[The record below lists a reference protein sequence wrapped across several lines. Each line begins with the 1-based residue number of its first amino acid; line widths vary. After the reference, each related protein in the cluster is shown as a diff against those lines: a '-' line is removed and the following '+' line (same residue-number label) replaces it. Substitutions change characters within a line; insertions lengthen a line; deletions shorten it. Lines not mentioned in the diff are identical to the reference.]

1 MENETKN
8 IFENGATWLR
18 ADFHLHTKADKKE
31 FLYTGNE
38 NDFCRLYV
46 EKLKEQN
53 INVGVIT
60 NHNKFDK
67 NEFVALR
74 KKAIKEGIGLFAG
87 VELSVNDGANG
98 IHCLLVFD
106 FEKWCIN
113 GEDYINQFLTA
124 AFEGIANRENENTRC
139 RYNFETVL
147 QKLSDHENNGRDS
160 FIILAH
166 VEQNGGFFN
175 ELDGGRI
182 QQLISNDLFRHFV
195 LGFQKVRTYDKVAT
209 WKNWFDNKLPAF
221 VEGSDCK
228 SLDETGRPHQ
238 QNSEEKKTF
247 IKLGD
252 FNFEALKY
260 ALTDCHRISPNI
272 KPEIKNS
279 YIKSIAFEGGLLGG
293 TRIDFSP
300 ELNNLI
306 GIRGSGK
313 SSILEILRYTLG
325 IPLLENVA
333 DPKYKN
339 GLIEYVLKSGGKSV
353 VTIVNKL
360 KEEYKIEKIFGQKEN
375 IYKKGILH
383 TEISLDGISFDTPI
397 YFGQKDLSNKKDKS
411 DVNNPFD
418 SGSDYESDLIKR
430 LTGNKFKG
438 IQNKIEQKKREVE
451 NILSELKKLQNLK
464 DLKKETEAQIQNSKH
479 QLNFFKEKGVEDKLK
494 QQTLFDSDISKL
506 VQNES
511 TVRSYL
517 SELASVIS
525 NHDYFFQQEITGSE
539 INKELFEEAK
549 TIIQE
554 LKIEFE
560 KLKTIQ
566 KNSILSQQKLKEVIA
581 KINTKKEGLKEEFA
595 KIKREI
601 NTDTIN
607 PDNFLNLNRQIE
619 TALLKLK
626 EIEKSEKRR
635 SDFQTNLLE
644 RLTELDNLW
653 LEEYNVLNTEVKR
666 INEADNKLL
675 IEVDFKGRKDKFHE
689 KLKQVYGG
697 RGGLGINDNSYKEI
711 SENYNDFIQ
720 IYKDENILKNILN
733 ENQVVDFKRRFSEN
747 LEDLLTFKVENK
759 IVIQYNGKSLDKH
772 SLGQRASALI
782 LFLLAQRENDV
793 LIIDQPED
801 DLDNQTIYNEV
812 IKELKK
818 IKGNMQFIFATH
830 NANIPVL
837 GDSEKVVSCSYD
849 EKKITVHSGTIDNHQ
864 TQRFIVDIME
874 GGDEAFNRRKNIYSI
889 WNIEKINQYE
899 RIRITGYN

>member
-8 IFENGATWLR
+8 IFKNGATWLR
-18 ADFHLHTKADKKE
+18 ADFHLHTKADKE
-31 FLYTGNE
+31 FSYTDNE

-46 EKLKEQN
+46 EKLKEQS
-53 INVGVIT
+53 INAGVIT

-74 KKAIKEGIGLFAG
+74 RKAVKESIGLFAG
-87 VELSVNDGANG
+87 VEFSLKEG
-98 IHCLLVFD
+98 IHILIVFD
-106 FEKWCIN
+106 DKWYQ
-113 GEDYINQFLTA
+113 GETDNISKFLEN
-124 AFEGIANRENENTRC
+124 AFYGIANYDKPSYPNS
-139 RYNFETVL
+139 NFNLKETVEAL
-147 QKLSDHENNGRDS
+147 DKIGHDY
-160 FIILAH
+160 FIVLAH
-166 VEQNGGFFN
+166 IDDTNGLFTELRGRTQEDFVKQESFN
-175 ELDGGRI
+175 R
-182 QQLISNDLFRHFV
+182 V
-195 LGFQKVRTYDKVAT
+195 LAVQKSANLENY
-209 WKNWFDNKLPAF
+209 NKLCLWLNRKSKIACI
-221 VEGSDCK
+221 EGSDNAHGGIDAIGK
-228 SLDETGRPHQ
+228 GRV
-238 QNSEEKKTF
+238 TY
-247 IKLGD
+247 IKIGD
-252 FNFEALKY
+252 FNFEALTF
-260 ALTDCHRISPNI
+260 ALTDYEYRLSPRD

-279 YIKSIAFEGGLLGG
+279 YIKSIAFEGGLLEE

-300 ELNNLI
+300 ELNTLI

-313 SSILEILRYTLG
+313 SSLLEVLRYVLG
-325 IPLLENVA
+325 ISLPFNAA
-333 DPKYKN
+333 DPDYKN
-339 GLIEYVLKSGGKSV
+339 TLVTRSMGSGGKAI
-353 VTIVNKL
+353 VTIVNKQN
-360 KEEYKIEKIFGQKEN
+360 EEYRIEKLYGQKED
-375 IYKKGILH
+375 IYKNGLLQ
-383 TEISLDGISFDTPI
+383 TEISIDATGFNSPI
-397 YFGQKDLSNKKDKS
+397 YFGQKDLSNKGKD
-411 DVNNPFD
+411 FE
-418 SGSDYESDLIKR
+418 GDLIQR
-430 LTGNKFKG
+430 LIGTRLKSVQVR
-438 IQNKIEQKKREVE
+438 IDQKKREVE
-451 NILSELKKLQNLK
+451 NILSELKKLQNLN

-566 KNSILSQQKLKEVIA
+566 KNSILSQQKLREVIA

-635 SDFQTNLLE
+635 SDLQTNLLE

-653 LEEYNVLNTEVKR
+653 LEEYNVLNKEVKR
-666 INEADNKLL
+666 INEAESKIS
-675 IEVDFKGRKDKFHE
+675 IEVEFKGRRDKLTD
-689 KLKQVYGG
+689 KMKQVF
-697 RGGLGINDNSYKEI
+697 RGTGIRETAYQEVEANYK
-711 SENYNDFIQ
+711 DFIQ
-720 IYKDENILKNILN
+720 VYRDSSKLNDILN
-733 ENQVVDFKRRFSEN
+733 ENHLVDFKRRFSEN
-747 LEDLLTFKVENK
+747 LEELLTFKVENK

-801 DLDNQTIYNEV
+801 DLDNQTIYDEV

-889 WNIEKINQYE
+889 WNIEKIKS
-899 RIRITGYN
+899 I

>member
-1 MENETKN
+1 MENGTKN

-18 ADFHLHTKADKKE
+18 ADFHLHTKADKE
-31 FLYTGNE
+31 FSYAGNE
-38 NDFCRLYV
+38 NDFCRLYI

-53 INVGVIT
+53 INAGIIT

-87 VELSVNDGANG
+87 VEFSLKEG
-98 IHCLLVFD
+98 IHILVV
-106 FEKWCIN
+106 FEDRWYQGETDNIN
-113 GEDYINQFLTA
+113 KFLEN
-124 AFEGIANRENENTRC
+124 AFYGIANYDKPNYPNS
-139 RYNFETVL
+139 NFNLKETVEAL
-147 QKLSDHENNGRDS
+147 DKIGYDY
-160 FIILAH
+160 FIVLAH
-166 VEQNGGFFN
+166 IDDTNGLFT
-175 ELDGGRI
+175 ELRGRT
-182 QQLISNDLFRHFV
+182 QEDFV
-195 LGFQKVRTYDKVAT
+195 RQESFTRVLAVQKNANLENY
-209 WKNWFDNKLPAF
+209 NKLCLWLNRKSKIAC
-221 VEGSDCK
+221 VEGSDNAHGGIDAIGK
-228 SLDETGRPHQ
+228 GKVTY
-238 QNSEEKKTF
+238 
-247 IKLGD
+247 IKIGD
-252 FNFEALKY
+252 FNFEALTF
-260 ALTDCHRISPNI
+260 ALTDSEYRVSPKD
-272 KPEIKNS
+272 KPEIKNA
-279 YIKSIAFEGGLLGG
+279 YIKSIAFEGGLLEG

-313 SSILEILRYTLG
+313 SSLLEVLRYVLG
-325 IPLLENVA
+325 ISLPINAA
-333 DPKYKN
+333 DPDYKN
-339 GLIEYVLKSGGKSV
+339 SLVTRSMGSGGKAI
-353 VTIVNKL
+353 VTIVNKQN
-360 KEEYKIEKIFGQKEN
+360 EEYRIEKLYGQKED
-375 IYKKGILH
+375 IYKNNL
-383 TEISLDGISFDTPI
+383 LQPGISIDATGFNSPI
-397 YFGQKDLSNKKDKS
+397 YFGQKDLSNKGKD
-411 DVNNPFD
+411 FE
-418 SGSDYESDLIKR
+418 GDLIQR
-430 LTGNKFKG
+430 LIGTRLKAV
-438 IQNKIEQKKREVE
+438 QVKIEQKKREVE
-451 NILSELKKLQNLK
+451 NIISELKKLQNLK
-464 DLKKETEAQIQNSKH
+464 DLKKDTEAQIQNSKH

-566 KNSILSQQKLKEVIA
+566 KNSIQSQQKLKEVIG

-635 SDFQTNLLE
+635 SDLQTNLLE

-653 LEEYNVLNTEVKR
+653 LEEYNVLNKEVKR
-666 INEADNKLL
+666 INEAESKIS
-675 IEVDFKGRKDKFHE
+675 IEVEFKGRRDKLTD
-689 KLKQVYGG
+689 KMKQVF
-697 RGGLGINDNSYKEI
+697 RGTGIRETAYQEIEANYK
-711 SENYNDFIQ
+711 DFIQ
-720 IYKDENILKNILN
+720 IYRDSSKLDDILN
-733 ENQVVDFKRRFSEN
+733 ENHLVDFKRRFSEN
-747 LEDLLTFKVENK
+747 QEELLTFKVENK

-801 DLDNQTIYNEV
+801 DLDNQTIYDEV

-849 EKKITVHSGTIDNHQ
+849 EKNITVHSGTIDNHM
-864 TQRFIVDIME
+864 TQRYIVDIME

-889 WNIEKINQYE
+889 WNIEKIKS
-899 RIRITGYN
+899 I

>member
-8 IFENGATWLR
+8 IFENGAKWLR
-18 ADFHLHTKADKKE
+18 ADFHLHTKADKE
-31 FLYTGNE
+31 FSHTGNE

-74 KKAIKEGIGLFAG
+74 KKAIKECIGLFAG

-113 GEDYINQFLTA
+113 SEDYINQFLTA
-124 AFEGIANRENENTRC
+124 AFEGIANRENEHTRC

-166 VEQNGGFFN
+166 IEQNSGFFS

-228 SLDETGRPHQ
+228 ALQEVGRPHQ
-238 QNSEEKKTF
+238 QNDEEKKTY

-252 FNFEALKY
+252 FNFEALEF
-260 ALTDCHRISPNI
+260 ALTDFNYRISLNT

-279 YIKSIAFEGGLLGG
+279 YIKSIAFEGGLLEG

-300 ELNNLI
+300 ELNTLI

-313 SSILEILRYTLG
+313 SSLLEVLRYVLG
-325 IPLLENVA
+325 ISLPVNAA
-333 DPKYKN
+333 DPDYKN
-339 GLIEYVLKSGGKSV
+339 SLVTRSMGSGGKAI
-353 VTIVNKL
+353 VTVVNKQN
-360 KEEYKIEKIFGQKEN
+360 EEYRIEKLYGQKED
-375 IYKKGILH
+375 IYKNNL
-383 TEISLDGISFDTPI
+383 LQPGISIDATGFNSPI
-397 YFGQKDLSNKKDKS
+397 YFGQKDLSNKGKD
-411 DVNNPFD
+411 FE
-418 SGSDYESDLIKR
+418 GDLIQR
-430 LTGNKFKG
+430 LIGTRLKAV
-438 IQNKIEQKKREVE
+438 QVKIEQKKREVE

-464 DLKKETEAQIQNSKH
+464 DLKKETDTQLQNWKH
-479 QLNFFKEKGVEDKLK
+479 QLDFFKEKGVEGKLK

-517 SELASVIS
+517 NELASVIS

-549 TIIQE
+549 TITQE

-626 EIEKSEKRR
+626 EIEKSDKRR
-635 SDFQTNLLE
+635 SDLQTNLLE
-644 RLTELDNLW
+644 RLTELDNFW
-653 LEEYNVLNTEVKR
+653 LEEYNVLNNEVKR
-666 INEADNKLL
+666 INEADNKIL
-675 IEVDFKGRKDKFHE
+675 IEVEFKGRRDKLID
-689 KLKQVYGG
+689 KMKQVF
-697 RGGLGINDNSYKEI
+697 RGTNIRETAYPEIEANYK
-711 SENYNDFIQ
+711 DFIQ
-720 IYKDENILKNILN
+720 IYRDSSKLNDILN
-733 ENQVVDFKRRFSEN
+733 ENHVVDFKRRFSEN

-801 DLDNQTIYNEV
+801 DLDNQTIYDEV

-874 GGDEAFNRRKNIYSI
+874 GGDEAFNRRKNIYRI
-889 WNIEKINQYE
+889 WNIEKIKS
-899 RIRITGYN
+899 I

>member
-8 IFENGATWLR
+8 IFQNGATWLR

-31 FLYTGNE
+31 FLYLGND

-53 INVGVIT
+53 INAGVVT

-74 KKAIKEGIGLFAG
+74 KKSLKEGIGLFAG
-87 VELSVNDGANG
+87 VEFSLKEG
-98 IHCLLVFD
+98 IHILVVFD
-106 FEKWCIN
+106 DKWYQGETDNIN
-113 GEDYINQFLTA
+113 KFLEN
-124 AFEGIANRENENTRC
+124 AFYAIPNYDKPNYPNS
-139 RYNFETVL
+139 NFNLKETVEAL
-147 QKLSDHENNGRDS
+147 DKIGYGY
-160 FIILAH
+160 FIVLAH
-166 VEQNGGFFN
+166 VDDTNGLFTELRGRTQEDFVKQESFN
-175 ELDGGRI
+175 K
-182 QQLISNDLFRHFV
+182 V
-195 LGFQKVRTYDKVAT
+195 LAVQKSANFENY
-209 WKNWFDNKLPAF
+209 NKLCLWLNRKSKIAC
-221 VEGSDCK
+221 VEGSDNAHGGIDAIGK
-228 SLDETGRPHQ
+228 SKVTY
-238 QNSEEKKTF
+238 
-247 IKLGD
+247 IKIGD
-252 FNFEALKY
+252 FNFEALAF
-260 ALTDCHRISPNI
+260 ALIDSEHRVSPKD
-272 KPEIKNS
+272 KPEIKNA
-279 YIKSIAFEGGLLGG
+279 YIKSIAFEGGLLEG

-313 SSILEILRYTLG
+313 SSLLEVLRYILG
-325 IPLLENVA
+325 ISLPVNAA
-333 DPKYKN
+333 DPDYKN
-339 GLIEYVLKSGGKSV
+339 SLVTRSMGSGGKAI
-353 VTIVNKL
+353 VTIVNKQN
-360 KEEYKIEKIFGQKEN
+360 EEYRIEKLYGQKED
-375 IYKKGILH
+375 IYKNNVLQP
-383 TEISLDGISFDTPI
+383 GISIDATGFNSPI
-397 YFGQKDLSNKKDKS
+397 YFGQKDLSNKGKD
-411 DVNNPFD
+411 FE
-418 SGSDYESDLIKR
+418 GDLIQR
-430 LTGNKFKG
+430 LIGTRLKAV
-438 IQNKIEQKKREVE
+438 QVKIEQKKREVE

-464 DLKKETEAQIQNSKH
+464 DIKKETDTQLQNWKH
-479 QLNFFKEKGVEDKLK
+479 QLDFFKKEGIEDKLK
-494 QQTLFDSDISKL
+494 HQTLFDSDISKL

-517 SELASVIS
+517 NELASVIS

-539 INKELFEEAK
+539 INKELFDEAK
-549 TIIQE
+549 LIIQE

-566 KNSILSQQKLKEVIA
+566 KNSILSHQKLKEVIA

-595 KIKREI
+595 KIKRDI

-626 EIEKSEKRR
+626 EIEKSERRR
-635 SDFQTNLLE
+635 SDLQTNLLE

-653 LEEYNVLNTEVKR
+653 LEEYNVLNKEVKR
-666 INEADNKLL
+666 VNEAESKIS
-675 IEVDFKGRKDKFHE
+675 IEVEFKGRRDKFTD
-689 KLKQVYGG
+689 KMKQVFKGT
-697 RGGLGINDNSYKEI
+697 GIRETAYQEIETNYK
-711 SENYNDFIQ
+711 DFIQ
-720 IYKDENILKNILN
+720 IYRDGSKLNDILN
-733 ENQVVDFKRRFSEN
+733 ENHVVDFKRRFSEN
-747 LEDLLTFKVENK
+747 LDDLLTFKVENK
-759 IVIQYNGKSLDKH
+759 IVILYNGKSLDKH

-801 DLDNQTIYNEV
+801 DLDNQTIYDEV

-874 GGDEAFNRRKNIYSI
+874 GGDEAFSRRKNIYSI
-889 WNIEKINQYE
+889 WNIEKIKS
-899 RIRITGYN
+899 I

>member
-8 IFENGATWLR
+8 IFGNGATWLR
-18 ADFHLHTKADKKE
+18 GDFHLHTKADKE
-31 FLYTGNE
+31 FSYTGNE

-67 NEFVALR
+67 SEFVALR
-74 KKAIKEGIGLFAG
+74 KKALKEDIGLFAG

-106 FEKWCIN
+106 FEKWWFN
-113 GEDYINQFLTA
+113 GEDFINQFLTA

-166 VEQNGGFFN
+166 VEQNSGFFN

-195 LGFQKVRTYDKVAT
+195 LGFQKVRTYDKVAI
-209 WKNWFDNKLPAF
+209 WKNWFDDKLPAF
-221 VEGSDCK
+221 IEGSDCK
-228 SLDETGRPHQ
+228 SLEEIGRPHHQ
-238 QNSEEKKTF
+238 KNEDKRTY
-247 IKLGD
+247 IKIGD

-260 ALTDCHRISPNI
+260 ALTDFNYRISLNS

-279 YIKSIAFEGGLLGG
+279 YIKSISFEGGLLEG
-293 TRIDFSP
+293 TEIDFSP

-313 SSILEILRYTLG
+313 SSLLEVLRYVLG
-325 IPLLENVA
+325 ISLPFNAA
-333 DPKYKN
+333 DPDYKN
-339 GLIEYVLKSGGKSV
+339 SLVERSMGSGGKAI
-353 VTIVNKL
+353 VTVVNKQN
-360 KEEYKIEKIFGQKEN
+360 EEYTIEKLYGQKED
-375 IYKKGILH
+375 IYKNNL
-383 TEISLDGISFDTPI
+383 LQPGISIDATGFRSPI
-397 YFGQKDLSNKKDKS
+397 YFGQKDLSNKGKD
-411 DVNNPFD
+411 FE
-418 SGSDYESDLIKR
+418 GDLIQR
-430 LTGNKFKG
+430 LIGTRLKA
-438 IQNKIEQKKREVE
+438 IQGKIEQKKKEIE
-451 NILSELKKLQNLK
+451 HIISEIKKFQNLK
-464 DLKKETEAQIQNSKH
+464 DLKKDTNTQLENWKH
-479 QLNFFKEKGVEDKLK
+479 QLDFYKEKGIEDKLK

-506 VQNES
+506 IQIES

-517 SELASVIS
+517 SELVSLIS
-525 NHDYFFQQEITGSE
+525 DHDYFFQQEITGSE
-539 INKELFEEAK
+539 VNKELFEEAK

-554 LKIEFE
+554 FKIEFE
-560 KLKTIQ
+560 KLKAIQ
-566 KNSILSQQKLKEVIA
+566 KNFVLSQQKLIGVIT

-635 SDFQTNLLE
+635 SDLLINLLE

-653 LEEYNVLNTEVKR
+653 LEEYNVLNKEVKR
-666 INEADNKLL
+666 INEAESKIS
-675 IEVDFKGRKDKFHE
+675 IEVVFKGRRDKLTD
-689 KLKQVYGG
+689 KMKQIF
-697 RGGLGINDNSYKEI
+697 RGSGIRETAYQEIEAAYK
-711 SENYNDFIQ
+711 DFIQ
-720 IYKDENILKNILN
+720 IYRDSSKLDDILN
-733 ENQVVDFKRRFSEN
+733 ENHVVDFKRRLFEN
-747 LEDLLTFKVENK
+747 LDDLLTFKVENK

-782 LFLLAQRENDV
+782 LFLLAQKENDV

-801 DLDNQTIYNEV
+801 DLDNQTIYDEV

-849 EKKITVHSGTIDNHQ
+849 EKKIAVHSGTIDNHQ

-889 WNIEKINQYE
+889 WNIEKLKS
-899 RIRITGYN
+899 

>member
-1 MENETKN
+1 MENGTKN

-18 ADFHLHTKADKKE
+18 ADFHLHTKADIE
-31 FLYTGNE
+31 FDEKGFDE

-67 NEFVALR
+67 SEFIALR

-113 GEDYINQFLTA
+113 GEDFINQFLTA

-139 RYNFETVL
+139 RYNLETVL

-166 VEQNGGFFN
+166 VEQNSGFFN

-182 QQLISNDLFRHFV
+182 QQLISNELFRHFV
-195 LGFQKVRTYDKVAT
+195 LGFQKVRTYDKVT
-209 WKNWFDNKLPAF
+209 IWNNWFNKKLPAL

-228 SLDETGRPHQ
+228 SLDEIGKAHQ
-238 QNSEEKKTF
+238 QKSEEKKTF

-252 FNFEALKY
+252 FNFEAIKF
-260 ALTDCHRISPNI
+260 ALTDFDDRISPNI
-272 KPEIKNS
+272 KPEIKNA
-279 YIKSIAFEGGLLGG
+279 YIKSIVFEGGLLEG

-313 SSILEILRYTLG
+313 SSLLEVLRYVLG
-325 IPLLENVA
+325 ISLPVNAA
-333 DPKYKN
+333 DPDYKN
-339 GLIEYVLKSGGKSV
+339 SLVTRSMGSGGKAI
-353 VTIVNKL
+353 VTIVNKQN
-360 KEEYKIEKIFGQKEN
+360 EEYRIEKLYGQKED
-375 IYKKGILH
+375 IYKNKALQP
-383 TEISLDGISFDTPI
+383 GISIEATGFNSPI
-397 YFGQKDLSNKKDKS
+397 YFGQKDLSNKGKD
-411 DVNNPFD
+411 FE
-418 SGSDYESDLIKR
+418 GDLIQR
-430 LTGNKFKG
+430 LIGTRLKSV
-438 IQNKIEQKKREVE
+438 QVKIEQKKREVE
-451 NILSELKKLQNLK
+451 NIISELKKLQNLK

-525 NHDYFFQQEITGSE
+525 NQDYFFQQEITGSE

-635 SDFQTNLLE
+635 SDLQTNLLE

-653 LEEYNVLNTEVKR
+653 LEEYNVLNKEVKR
-666 INEADNKLL
+666 INEAESKIS
-675 IEVDFKGRKDKFHE
+675 IEVEFKGRRDKLTD
-689 KLKQVYGG
+689 KMKQVF
-697 RGGLGINDNSYKEI
+697 RGTGIRETAYQEIEANYK
-711 SENYNDFIQ
+711 DFIQ
-720 IYKDENILKNILN
+720 IYRDSSKLDDILN
-733 ENQVVDFKRRFSEN
+733 ENHVVDFKRRFSEH
-747 LEDLLTFKVENK
+747 LEELLTFKVENK

-801 DLDNQTIYNEV
+801 DLDNQTIYDEV

-889 WNIEKINQYE
+889 WNIEKIKS
-899 RIRITGYN
+899 I

>member
-18 ADFHLHTKADKKE
+18 ADFHLHTKADKE
-31 FLYTGNE
+31 FSYTGNE

-53 INVGVIT
+53 INTGVIT

-87 VELSVNDGANG
+87 VEFSLKEG
-98 IHCLLVFD
+98 IHILVVFD
-106 FEKWCIN
+106 DKWYQGETDNIN
-113 GEDYINQFLTA
+113 KFLDN
-124 AFEGIANRENENTRC
+124 AFYGIANYDKPNYPNS
-139 RYNFETVL
+139 NFNLKETVDAL
-147 QKLSDHENNGRDS
+147 DKIGYDY

-166 VEQNGGFFN
+166 IDDTNGLFTELRGRTQEDFVRQESFN
-175 ELDGGRI
+175 R
-182 QQLISNDLFRHFV
+182 V
-195 LGFQKVRTYDKVAT
+195 LAVQKSANLENY
-209 WKNWFDNKLPAF
+209 NKLCQWLNRKSKIAC
-221 VEGSDCK
+221 VEGSDNAHGGIDAIGK
-228 SLDETGRPHQ
+228 GKVTY
-238 QNSEEKKTF
+238 

-252 FNFEALKY
+252 FNFEALTF
-260 ALTDCHRISPNI
+260 ALTDSEYRVSPKD
-272 KPEIKNS
+272 KPEIKNA
-279 YIKSIAFEGGLLGG
+279 YIKSIAFEGGLLEG

-313 SSILEILRYTLG
+313 SSLLEVLRYVLEISLP
-325 IPLLENVA
+325 INAA
-333 DPKYKN
+333 DPDYKN
-339 GLIEYVLKSGGKSV
+339 SLVTRSMGSGGKAI
-353 VTIVNKL
+353 VTIVNKQN
-360 KEEYKIEKIFGQKEN
+360 EEYRIEKLYGQKED
-375 IYKKGILH
+375 IYKNNILQP
-383 TEISLDGISFDTPI
+383 GISIEATGFNSPI
-397 YFGQKDLSNKKDKS
+397 YFGQKDLSNKGKD
-411 DVNNPFD
+411 FE
-418 SGSDYESDLIKR
+418 GDLIQR
-430 LTGNKFKG
+430 LIGTRLKSV
-438 IQNKIEQKKREVE
+438 QVKIEQKKREVE
-451 NILSELKKLQNLK
+451 NIISELKKLQNLK

-525 NHDYFFQQEITGSE
+525 NHDYFFLQEITGSE
-539 INKELFEEAK
+539 INKELFDEAK

-566 KNSILSQQKLKEVIA
+566 KNSILSQQKFKEVIT
-581 KINTKKEGLKEEFA
+581 KINIKKEGLKEEFA

-635 SDFQTNLLE
+635 SDLQTNLLE

-653 LEEYNVLNTEVKR
+653 LEEYNVLNKEVKR
-666 INEADNKLL
+666 INEAESKIS
-675 IEVDFKGRKDKFHE
+675 IEVEFKGRRDKLTD
-689 KLKQVYGG
+689 KMKQVF
-697 RGGLGINDNSYKEI
+697 RGTGIRETAYQEIEANYK
-711 SENYNDFIQ
+711 DFIQ
-720 IYKDENILKNILN
+720 IYRDSSKLDDILN
-733 ENQVVDFKRRFSEN
+733 ENHVVDFKRRFSEN
-747 LEDLLTFKVENK
+747 LEELLTFKVENK

-801 DLDNQTIYNEV
+801 DLDNQTIYDEV

-889 WNIEKINQYE
+889 WNIEKIKS
-899 RIRITGYN
+899 I

>member
-18 ADFHLHTKADKKE
+18 ADFHLHTKADKE
-31 FLYTGNE
+31 FSYTGNE

-53 INVGVIT
+53 INTGVIT

-67 NEFVALR
+67 NEFVSLR

-87 VELSVNDGANG
+87 VEFSLKEG
-98 IHCLLVFD
+98 IHILVVFD
-106 FEKWCIN
+106 DKWYQGETDNIN
-113 GEDYINQFLTA
+113 KFLGN
-124 AFEGIANRENENTRC
+124 AFYGIANYDKPNYPNS
-139 RYNFETVL
+139 NFNLKETVDAL
-147 QKLSDHENNGRDS
+147 DKIGYDY
-160 FIILAH
+160 FIVLAH
-166 VEQNGGFFN
+166 IDDTNGLFTELRGRTQEDFVMQESFN
-175 ELDGGRI
+175 R
-182 QQLISNDLFRHFV
+182 V
-195 LGFQKVRTYDKVAT
+195 LAVQKSANLENY
-209 WKNWFDNKLPAF
+209 NKLCQWLNRKSKIAC
-221 VEGSDCK
+221 VEGSDNAHGGIEAIGK
-228 SLDETGRPHQ
+228 GKVTY
-238 QNSEEKKTF
+238 

-252 FNFEALKY
+252 FNFEALTF
-260 ALTDCHRISPNI
+260 ALTDSEYRVSRKD
-272 KPEIKNS
+272 KPEIKNA
-279 YIKSIAFEGGLLGG
+279 YIKSIAFEGGLLEG

-313 SSILEILRYTLG
+313 SSLLEVLRYVLG
-325 IPLLENVA
+325 ISLPINAA
-333 DPKYKN
+333 DPDYKN
-339 GLIEYVLKSGGKSV
+339 SLVTRSMGSGGKAI
-353 VTIVNKL
+353 VTIVNKQN
-360 KEEYKIEKIFGQKEN
+360 EEYRIEKLYGQKED
-375 IYKKGILH
+375 IYKNNILQP
-383 TEISLDGISFDTPI
+383 GISIEATGFNSPI
-397 YFGQKDLSNKKDKS
+397 YFGQKDLSNKGKD
-411 DVNNPFD
+411 FE
-418 SGSDYESDLIKR
+418 GDLIQR
-430 LTGNKFKG
+430 LIGTRLKSV
-438 IQNKIEQKKREVE
+438 QVKIEQKKREVE
-451 NILSELKKLQNLK
+451 NLISELKKLQNLK

-517 SELASVIS
+517 SELASIIS

-549 TIIQE
+549 KIIQE

-560 KLKTIQ
+560 KLKTVQ
-566 KNSILSQQKLKEVIA
+566 KTSLLSQKKLKEVIA
-581 KINTKKEGLKEEFA
+581 KINIKKEGLKEEFA

-635 SDFQTNLLE
+635 SDLQTNLLE

-653 LEEYNVLNTEVKR
+653 LEEFNVLNKEVKR
-666 INEADNKLL
+666 INEAESKISIDV
-675 IEVDFKGRKDKFHE
+675 EFKGRRDKLTD
-689 KLKQVYGG
+689 KMKQVFKGT
-697 RGGLGINDNSYKEI
+697 GIRETAYQEIEANYK
-711 SENYNDFIQ
+711 DFIQ
-720 IYKDENILKNILN
+720 IYKDNSKLDDILN
-733 ENQVVDFKRRFSEN
+733 ENHLVDFKRRFSEN
-747 LEDLLTFKVENK
+747 LEDLLAFKVENK
-759 IVIQYNGKSLDKH
+759 IVILYNGKSLDKH

-801 DLDNQTIYNEV
+801 DLDNQTIYDEV

-889 WNIEKINQYE
+889 WNIEKIKS
-899 RIRITGYN
+899 I